1 MEANN
6 QGKWLSKAL
15 PGSDLMGKKLRE
27 DISEIFQFTL
37 QIRDLIWGKTLFFFF
52 SFNCV
57 LIN

>member
-37 QIRDLIWGKTLFFFF
+37 QIRDLIWGKTLFFFPLTVF
-52 SFNCV
+52 
-57 LIN
+57 